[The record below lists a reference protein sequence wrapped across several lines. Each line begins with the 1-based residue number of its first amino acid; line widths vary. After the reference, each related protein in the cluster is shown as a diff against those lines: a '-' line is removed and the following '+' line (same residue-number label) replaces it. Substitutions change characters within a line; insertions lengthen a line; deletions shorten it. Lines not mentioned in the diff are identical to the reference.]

1 MNKKLYATKLEIAE
15 MFSIPPHTLDNILT
29 EVRRNSNFANIILK
43 WGVKSVRVNI
53 LGFENFYAGNQ
64 NNESKKFSTML

>member
-29 EVRRNSNFANIILK
+29 EVRRNSNFENIILK
-43 WGVKSVRVNI
+43 
-53 LGFENFYAGNQ
+53 
-64 NNESKKFSTML
+64 

>member
-1 MNKKLYATKLEIAE
+1 MNKKLYATKLEISE

-29 EVRRNSNFANIILK
+29 EVRRNSNFENIILK

-53 LGFENFYAGNQ
+53 LGFEKFLRWKSEQ
-64 NNESKKFSTML
+64 RIKKI